1 MIRIYIIE
9 DHSVIVDGIK
19 QRLRHHAEEFSIA
32 GNSGNIQEFIRMAV
46 PGSFDLILLDLWL
59 PGTDPAEN
67 INLIRKHLPAV
78 PIVIYTSETAS
89 YWIGIMMELGA
100 RAYLLKSAGAM
111 EFKET
116 LRKVYQGHTVK
127 TVLLPEEPGT
137 PATPAVTD
145 APYLLKPSE
154 RAIILALVGGL
165 SLKNIAKERNL
176 TTSAIEKTIRKIR
189 DKYGAAN
196 DAQLIRILMEQKI
209 I

>member
-9 DHSVIVDGIK
+9 DHTVIVDGIK

-59 PGTDPAEN
+59 PDTDPAEN
-67 INLIRKHLPAV
+67 IKRVRDHLPAIPV
-78 PIVIYTSETAS
+78 VIYTSEAGP
-89 YWIGIMMELGA
+89 YWIRMMMERGA
-100 RAYLLKSAGAM
+100 RAYLLKSASAM

-127 TVLLPEEPGT
+127 TVLLQEETGT
-137 PATPAVTD
+137 PATPPATD

-154 RAIILALVGGL
+154 RAIILTLARGS
-165 SLKNIAKERNL
+165 SLKGIAKERNL
-176 TTSAIEKTIRKIR
+176 STSAIEKTIRKIR
-189 DKYGAAN
+189 DKYGATN
-196 DAQLIRILMEQKI
+196 DAQLIRILMEQNI